1 MSRNLSNLTINILT
15 YKTDKEILKNCIK
28 SIDKSIVINII
39 ENSNKFEIQIK
50 GSKILDLFSGSGSFG
65 LECIS
70 RGADK
75 VIFFENY
82 SYTLKILEKNISE
95 LEVSNKCEIFDHDSF
110 DIFSKKEIIEKKFD
124 LIFID
129 PPYQEKNINLLIE
142 NIIKKKILN
151 KKGVI
156 IIHRHKKDE
165 IKITTK
171 LRILDTRFYG
181 ISKIIIGR

>member
-1 MSRNLSNLTINILT
+1 MI
-15 YKTDKEILKNCIK
+15 
-28 SIDKSIVINII
+28 
-39 ENSNKFEIQIK
+39 F
-50 GSKILDLFSGSGSFG
+50 FSGSGSFG

-82 SYTLKILEKNISE
+82 SYTLKILEKNISK
-95 LEVSNKCEIFDHDSF
+95 LEVSNKCEIFDHDSI
-110 DIFSKKEIIEKKFD
+110 DIFSKKKILDKKFN

-165 IKITTK
+165 IKIQTNV
-171 LRILDTRFYG
+171 RRV
-181 ISKIIIGR
+181 RQR

>member
-1 MSRNLSNLTINILT
+1 MIVLTFLV
-15 YKTDKEILKNCIK
+15 KK
-28 SIDKSIVINII
+28 
-39 ENSNKFEIQIK
+39 
-50 GSKILDLFSGSGSFG
+50 KIL
-65 LECIS
+65 
-70 RGADK
+70 
-75 VIFFENY
+75 
-82 SYTLKILEKNISE
+82 
-95 LEVSNKCEIFDHDSF
+95 
-110 DIFSKKEIIEKKFD
+110 EKKFD

>member
-1 MSRNLSNLTINILT
+1 MRIIGGNLRG
-15 YKTDKEILKNCIK
+15 KKILKP
-28 SIDKSIVINII
+28 IDKLTRPLKDMVRESIFNII

-110 DIFSKKEIIEKKFD
+110 DIFSKKKILEKKFD

-151 KKGVI
+151 KEGVI

-171 LRILDTRFYG
+171 LRVLDTRFYG

>member
-1 MSRNLSNLTINILT
+1 MRIIAGELKGRKIIFPEKKNTRPLR
-15 YKTDKEILKNCIK
+15 DFVKE
-28 SIDKSIVINII
+28 SIFNII

-82 SYTLKILEKNISE
+82 SYTVKILEKNISE
-95 LEVSNKCEIFDHDSF
+95 VEVSNKCEIFDHDSF
-110 DIFSKKEIIEKKFD
+110 DIFSKKKILEKKFD

-142 NIIKKKILN
+142 NIIKKKVLN

-165 IKITTK
+165 IKITPK

-181 ISKIIIGR
+181 ISKIIIGH

>member
-1 MSRNLSNLTINILT
+1 MIVLTFLV
-15 YKTDKEILKNCIK
+15 KK
-28 SIDKSIVINII
+28 
-39 ENSNKFEIQIK
+39 
-50 GSKILDLFSGSGSFG
+50 KIL
-65 LECIS
+65 
-70 RGADK
+70 
-75 VIFFENY
+75 
-82 SYTLKILEKNISE
+82 
-95 LEVSNKCEIFDHDSF
+95 
-110 DIFSKKEIIEKKFD
+110 EKKFD

-129 PPYQEKNINLLIE
+129 HPYQEKNINLLIE